1 MSKKIQY
8 IQIPNNLICTKEI
21 SHYAVFLYI
30 VLVIN
35 SYNKTTN
42 IKINKLL
49 DITNW
54 KTTKTLKKYLNEL
67 KQYNYINYDFNNL
80 PKNDNIQIKIIK
92 QSYGKNNYFVAI
104 ERECLIKIMEI
115 TSKVYLKRNKK
126 KQEYDLK
133 EQAIRLF
140 SYYCIKYK
148 KEVGFAYVA
157 YSIIKLETGIRD
169 ANIKAINS
177 ILHKNNILEVTIG
190 GRYINTNDNNN
201 NTNIRERNHY
211 IPLCKIKNKI

>member
-21 SHYAVFLYI
+21 SHYAVYLYI

-190 GRYINTNDNNN
+190 GRYILDDEEKK
-201 NTNIRERNHY
+201 NIRERNHY